1 MKVIVWQWGRHGAG
15 PRLAAS
21 LAEGFASIDGVA
33 ALLSL
38 STGAEIL
45 RGSDAPICA
54 LPVQT
59 YSGMTGLLWRL
70 MQAPITVRQLS
81 GRLRRLEPQLAVCAM
96 PGPLDLLMI
105 AALHRV
111 GIPAAVMV
119 HDAEPHLGDRF
130 PLFSTWQRML
140 IHRAD
145 MVVVL
150 SSHVAEGLRANGSL
164 RPGTPVTV
172 AALPPFAVGTVTP
185 PGEHAGPRR
194 LLCFGRLRAYKG
206 LDLLAEAL
214 RSLGSRMD
222 WDVRVVGQGPESPA
236 LAALRMLP
244 RVSVENRWVPED
256 EIGALLSW
264 ADVVVLPYR
273 EASQSAIA
281 PMALA
286 AGRRVIA
293 TRVGG
298 LPEQLAGEPL
308 ATLCA
313 PDAASLAEALTGA
326 SLVPVKDVPPATQ
339 PGEAWR
345 LFAVRVLEAF
355 EHFQASRK

>member
-1 MKVIVWQWGRHGAG
+1 MKVIVWQWGRYGAG

-21 LAEGFASIDGVA
+21 LAEGFAAVDGAA

-59 YSGMTGLLWRL
+59 YSGMAGLLWRL
-70 MQAPITVRQLS
+70 MQAPIIVMQLS
-81 GRLRRLEPQLAVCAM
+81 RRLRRLDPQLAVCAM
-96 PGPLDLLMI
+96 PGPLDLIMI

-119 HDAEPHLGDRF
+119 HDAEPHPGDRF
-130 PLFSTWQRML
+130 PLFATWQRML
-140 IHRAD
+140 IRRAD

-164 RPGTPVTV
+164 RPDTPVTV

-222 WDVRVVGQGPESPA
+222 WEVRVVGQGPESPA

-286 AGRRVIA
+286 AGRPVVA

-313 PDAASLAEALTGA
+313 PDAASLAEALTSV
-326 SLVPVKDVPPATQ
+326 SLVPVKDMAPAHATQ
-339 PGEAWR
+339 
-345 LFAVRVLEAF
+345 
-355 EHFQASRK
+355 

>member
-1 MKVIVWQWGRHGAG
+1 
-15 PRLAAS
+15 
-21 LAEGFASIDGVA
+21 
-33 ALLSL
+33 
-38 STGAEIL
+38 
-45 RGSDAPICA
+45 
-54 LPVQT
+54 
-59 YSGMTGLLWRL
+59 
-70 MQAPITVRQLS
+70 
-81 GRLRRLEPQLAVCAM
+81 
-96 PGPLDLLMI
+96 
-105 AALHRV
+105 
-111 GIPAAVMV
+111 
-119 HDAEPHLGDRF
+119 
-130 PLFSTWQRML
+130 
-140 IHRAD
+140 
-145 MVVVL
+145 
-150 SSHVAEGLRANGSL
+150 
-164 RPGTPVTV
+164 
-172 AALPPFAVGTVTP
+172 
-185 PGEHAGPRR
+185 
-194 LLCFGRLRAYKG
+194 LRAYKG

-298 LPEQLAGEPL
+298 LPEQLEGEPL

-313 PDAASLAEALTGA
+313 PDAASLAEALTGV

-339 PGEAWR
+339 PREAWR
-345 LFAVRVLEAF
+345 LFAVRVLEAL